1 MALAS
6 NSEELCGFLSLKH
19 RMLIQDSVL
28 LPTIRKLFAP
38 EDEELYSIG
47 FQPFKARSEFI
58 LEVEYQR
65 WIDTWN
71 RLFLEGYP

>member
-19 RMLIQDSVL
+19 SMLIQDSL

-38 EDEELYSIG
+38 EDEL
-47 FQPFKARSEFI
+47 
-58 LEVEYQR
+58 
-65 WIDTWN
+65 
-71 RLFLEGYP
+71 